1 MLSHL
6 NVHNYTL
13 VDSLDLELQPGLTTL
28 TGETG
33 AGKSLLLDAIGL
45 AIGSKARG
53 EAIHD
58 TTANAEVSALF
69 ELGDQPHI
77 KQWLEQHDISIND
90 NECLLKRVITP
101 QGRSRCS
108 INGHSATLSQLQE
121 LGRKL
126 VNIHGQH
133 EHQALLSPQTQRRL
147 LDRFGA
153 YPQLTDATE
162 LAFKHW
168 RKAELALNQAQ
179 ELADSQGAQY
189 QLLKYQVDE
198 LTLLELTENEVKS
211 LEAQQKRLANTEAM
225 QATCA
230 AIIHSGRDS
239 EHSLQTQ
246 LHWCTSQLQSLTKHD
261 PSFNDAS
268 EMLKTALINIEE
280 AIESIDNTAQNYNA
294 EDSNLSA
301 IEERLSTIYTVA
313 RKHKVQPGA
322 LYQHYQT
329 LCTELEQLECSD
341 EHIAAL
347 SQAAE
352 DALETYNTHAIK
364 LHDAR
369 FKASKRLCKAI
380 GQRLK
385 ALNMEHASFYI
396 DFEAHDSPHPHGNHS
411 VKFLIATIPGKPA
424 GALHKI
430 ASGGELSRISL
441 AIQVVTAATQTTPTL
456 IFDEVDAGIG
466 GTTGDTVGTL
476 LRELGGKAQ
485 VLCVTH
491 LAQVASKAHNHLN
504 VRKTKQRGTIRSQ
517 ITALCGD
524 DIVAEIS
531 RMVGGPIDSNEA
543 LAHARQMM
551 TTH

>member
-6 NVHNYTL
+6 DVHNYTL
-13 VDSLDLELQPGLTTL
+13 VDSLDLEFQPGLTTL

-45 AIGSKARG
+45 AIGNKARG

-58 TTANAEVSALF
+58 AAANAEVSALF
-69 ELGDQPHI
+69 DLSAQSHI
-77 KQWLEQHDISIND
+77 KKWLEEHDISING
-90 NECLLKRVITP
+90 NECLLKRIITP

-133 EHQALLSPQTQRRL
+133 EHQALLSPNTQRRL
-147 LDRFGA
+147 LDTFGN
-153 YPQLTDATE
+153 YPHLTGATDK
-162 LAFKHW
+162 AFKHW
-168 RKAELALNQAQ
+168 RQAEQALTLAQ

-198 LTLLELTENEVKS
+198 LTLLELHADEVKT
-211 LEAQQKRLANTEAM
+211 LEAQQKRLSNAEEL
-225 QATCA
+225 QETCA
-230 AIIHSGRDS
+230 SIVHSGRDS
-239 EHSLQTQ
+239 EQSIQTQ
-246 LHWCTSQLQSLTKHD
+246 LHCCTTQLQSLIKHD
-261 PSFNDAS
+261 ASFNDAC
-268 EMLKTALINIEE
+268 EMLKTALINVQE
-280 AIESIDNTAQNYNA
+280 AIENIDVTAQSYN
-294 EDSNLSA
+294 EEECNLA
-301 IEERLSTIYTVA
+301 TIEERLSTIYTVA
-313 RKHKVQPGA
+313 RKHKVQPSA
-322 LYQHYQT
+322 LYEHQQA
-329 LCTELEQLECSD
+329 LIEELGSLECSD

-347 SQAAE
+347 TKEASRALQAYTDNA
-352 DALETYNTHAIK
+352 DK
-364 LHDAR
+364 LHSDR
-369 FKASKRLCKAI
+369 IKAAKRLCKAI
-380 GQRLK
+380 NQRLK

-396 DFEAHDSPHPHGNHS
+396 DFEAHNAPSQYGNHS
-411 VKFLIATIPGKPA
+411 VKFLISTIPGKPA
-424 GALHKI
+424 GSLQKV

-441 AIQVVTAATQTTPTL
+441 AIQVVTAAIQTTPTL

-466 GTTGDTVGTL
+466 GTTGDTVGSL
-476 LRELGGKAQ
+476 LRELGSKVQ

-504 VRKTKQRGTIRSQ
+504 VKKTKQRDTIRSE
-517 ITALCGD
+517 ITALSGD
-524 DIVAEIS
+524 DIIAEIS

-551 TTH
+551 ATH